1 MAAPDHAQHRSWRFF
16 LRRRGRPHMAVRD
29 TRAQTL
35 ATGAAP
41 TQAGHL
47 GREPC
52 LVDKHQTGWVEIELP
67 REPRLTRGDDVG
79 PVLLGRVRG
88 FF

>member
-1 MAAPDHAQHRSWRFF
+1 
-16 LRRRGRPHMAVRD
+16 MAVRD
-29 TRAQTL
+29 TGAQAL

-52 LVDKHQTGWVEIELP
+52 LVDKHQMGWVEIELP
-67 REPRLTRGDDVG
+67 REPRLTRGDDVD

-88 FF
+88 FLWDGPPLLGCIRLGCAR